1 MTAHHPQIVPISSLL
16 PDDLAG
22 VLDSAG
28 HASLAAQALRRLFYH
43 HSCAPSQV
51 WVADG
56 ALEDED
62 QFGARVLRQDGVV
75 VLGYD
80 WGTEALIGRTHA
92 GGTLFWPWPFRLRNH
107 ATPARLV
114 GMAAAPAFLGALQAL
129 PPVARGW
136 AQALDGQW
144 MAGWIAWREGEA
156 HIPEDQMRAWTRQKE
171 GLFALL
177 DARMAAIG
185 VGRYSVQA
193 SLILPFLC
201 RHGDYIPMQIGDIS
215 VKHEGGV
222 GGARPSDIILDTRA
236 AVAALPEIIN
246 TTTPFYCWI
255 NQQSF
260 TIGGHHWPLQ
270 LAHTGPAPVSAHA
283 YARAHSVVAAHHQ
296 AAIARIGA

>member
-1 MTAHHPQIVPISSLL
+1 MTAHHPQITPISPLL
-16 PDDLAG
+16 PADLAG

-28 HASLAAQALRRLFYH
+28 HASLAAQALRRLFTH

-51 WVADG
+51 WVADS
-56 ALEDED
+56 ALEGED
-62 QFGARVLRQDGVV
+62 QFRARVLRQDGVV

-107 ATPARLV
+107 ATPARLAA
-114 GMAAAPAFLGALQAL
+114 MATAPTFLAAIKAL
-129 PPVARGW
+129 PPIARGW

-193 SLILPFLC
+193 SLILPSLC
-201 RHGDYIPMQIGDIS
+201 RHGGYTPMEMGAITVDLESGA
-215 VKHEGGV
+215 V
-222 GGARPSDIILDTRA
+222 GGRPIKIIGDTRA
-236 AVAALPEIIN
+236 AVSALPEIIN
-246 TTTPFYCWI
+246 ATTPFYCWI

-260 TIGGHHWPLQ
+260 TIGGHHWPRQ

-283 YARAHSVVAAHHQ
+283 YARAHSVVAAHHK